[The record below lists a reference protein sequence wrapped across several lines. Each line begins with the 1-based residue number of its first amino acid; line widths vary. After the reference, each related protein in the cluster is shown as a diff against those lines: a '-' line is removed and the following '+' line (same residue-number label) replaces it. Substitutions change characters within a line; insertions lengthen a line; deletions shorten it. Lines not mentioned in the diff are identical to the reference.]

1 MNPKKRILSILL
13 GILLMLSILPA
24 VSLADDAA
32 APTISFE
39 LADPD
44 AVIKPGDAFAVNM
57 VIANNPGIAAFQAR
71 IEFDKDAMDLTNIV
85 AKTDD
90 ATFLLNQGNFTPATN
105 MGYVEPGSGTNFGW
119 IDATGI
125 SADGIL
131 CQLQF
136 KAKEDAAE
144 GSYSVALDTTND
156 FELTSSGEDMAAIT
170 PNTTPCTFYLGT
182 PSYGI
187 FARSGEAGAYKYTE
201 VTDTDFM
208 LNTASNLDVAPWKDT
223 ATLVLMNGVKVVDN
237 AQWTIKDETVVQ
249 KDADAAEE
257 AGAIHLKATGST
269 PGSTTELTVTSG
281 DTTLKCNVK
290 IANYAR
296 AITNASMKPLY
307 GASSYVTDRYVVS
320 TSRKLNMVTP
330 MTDVAGNAIT
340 DTANA
345 GEITWKTTGGQSDM
359 RVFVNEQGELESLI
373 QQTYSYERCTATPVV
388 KGYVDGVPV
397 ELEGN
402 TLNIYLNPQ
411 SAEALTV
418 LDANGKAVPSTYE
431 VDGALYPLYTIPADG
446 VRREL
451 KVVGAPEGP
460 KEKAGTNVQVKGATS
475 ENEEALTV
483 GGGYMSSQKK
493 SYLGLKSS
501 TPREEPYRVA
511 VRFTDSWD
519 GSTTGARLER
529 TAYIYV
535 KVREPVKAET
545 IALNQTELSMMET
558 RKVTLTATLTPADN
572 DYPEITWESA
582 DKTIATVD
590 SKGTVTAVKAGETT
604 ITATNTRAD
613 GTTVTATCTVT
624 VTPIDY
630 TDAKLCI
637 RRGGEWEELNLAGG
651 QELLL
656 ANRSSYYYWTKSTY
670 LGFMLKDGQIGPDL
684 KYKLTM
690 DADSKAAS
698 TQLVQ
703 SNKNGELYLNPKY
716 ENSRACGGTLEIST
730 PNDEV
735 TVTLRLRRGPL
746 PVNYGMTYKYETAH
760 GNEYLMYGTGDEK
773 VLVVP
778 DGFVLDLNNDLGYT
792 DATGGAQTTTLA
804 GEMPYADIQWT
815 ADDPSVAAIGEDG
828 KVTFHTG
835 ETSMH
840 LKVSAFVA
848 AKQVT
853 HDEYKTL
860 RVVVN
865 GNYATG
871 AKLQLN
877 GRDLAVNDSYRDGE
891 DVIKVAT
898 VYVGTKTPVTLNV
911 VPLPEGSNT
920 IAVNS
925 VTIEEGFQSSSPR
938 NISASVDKDN
948 NTVVLQG
955 LKANTGLQ
963 RLWVSV
969 KFNNPDN
976 EDYYTKSY
984 VLYARVVNTVT
995 NLLDLTLED
1004 VITVKVGGTEEV
1016 EPEFTPASA
1025 SDKAVTWSIEDET
1038 IATVDENGVVTGIK
1052 EGETKLT
1059 CTSVSFPDVTA
1070 TCTVR
1075 VVFDSTGYTI
1085 AARGTNENGET
1096 VYNPIGESNPLI
1108 LNAKTVEP
1116 WKSTAELYLLNA
1128 TGEICGNVEWSVAE
1142 GSELRKAETQPEN
1155 GLAIDATGLADGTT
1169 TAVSVAHRNVTFT
1182 CPVQVKDYYF
1192 TATSAPSFDIKAP
1205 FIGQVQGNELFANS
1219 NSGHTFTFTLKDELT
1234 AAQKAAQTLEFVP
1247 SVEGG
1252 GTSTANSDGTYTFAV
1267 GNGEYD
1273 FTLNVHATGSRDG
1286 APYSAS
1292 LSSAAAFKC
1301 HVGASIPAKVGFEQQ
1316 NIYGTFTGLYNYQ
1329 TVTINNLVNSKLC
1342 KVSGN
1347 AYVGLA
1353 TQGETT
1359 EFKIVAT
1366 PEESQS
1372 QVTIN
1377 SIVATD
1383 SSDMTFERTGDQ
1395 SFAIT
1400 MSDTAPDGKV
1410 IGSVTVTGTR
1420 VVNGKTY
1427 TFKQP
1432 MYVKVKSGTSVE
1444 YLTVNAPKNTIE
1456 VGETMQLTT
1465 VIKPR
1470 LAANAYVYWQ
1480 SSDPSV
1486 VSVDQNGLVTGL
1498 KEGSWVTITA
1508 SAGSKT
1514 ASAYIWDVKAKG
1526 TPKAVMSTNLEEGTK
1541 LKPGD
1546 TFHLYVDLVNVP
1558 ASGFDVITAK
1568 IRPDAWKKT
1577 PYFTAAAGSTEN
1589 LLGSDVEGYAP
1600 TLTYN
1605 LNGGDGPSTWM
1616 AVMELDMSASES
1628 NITGDGRLMDI
1639 LVTVGKDAQ
1648 NATDTVYKF
1657 NPSLYDWSCD
1667 GTDILDDSYEVSA
1680 SITVEGAGSTSKPTA
1695 VTIGSDSASNVAT
1708 VGGEIVLTANVMP
1721 AGASQSVVWSTD
1733 DTDIISIASADEVA
1747 ANSMEVTANRIKVT
1761 ALKEGTATITATAG
1775 EVSATYTL
1783 TIVEK
1788 QIGLTAAID
1797 GTQTIDKGETA
1808 NVRVRIDSDNAE
1820 ETYNAFELIVSYD
1833 KDKLTYAGSDAD
1845 DSANRFVKDNED
1857 GTLTIYG
1864 YGDSITAG
1872 TELAT
1877 LQFTGTAAGEA
1888 DVALTSAKA
1897 NESDVAIKDDLQ
1909 TINISAAKK
1918 TAVVTIVDAVTVT
1931 FEGGTVNGGKTKL
1944 LVENGELSFT
1954 VDPVEGKDV
1963 QSVLVNGAALQPN
1976 AQGVYELSGVTEDT
1990 TVKITFKAKTY
2001 TVSFEGSG
2009 AADAQGESSVKH
2021 GETYTFELNEQAG
2034 YQYSIEVKVDGKV
2047 LDGVTGTTIPGRYV
2061 TGDIVITITK
2071 EPSAASDY
2079 SVKVWRNGA
2088 EQKDEETTV
2097 TKNASEYKFQYDAAK
2112 WKLLKVTMGGAEAAV
2127 ADENGSVTVS
2137 GPITG
2142 NLAIYY
2148 AGVYKVTLPE
2158 AGVSA
2163 DKDSVIY
2170 GEDFTFTVDD
2180 GYTIDKVTIDGKEY
2194 TPVDNGDGTFTI
2206 KGEDITGDVVITVI
2220 VPEYQVEVYEYVKLE
2235 NKASVMLIVAKAD
2248 LAEGKALYYD
2258 GNMMFHSNADAYDG
2272 YAYLQIIGEGETLT
2286 KEDAAK
2292 KITQSAGTPVEIDYG
2307 GDVNMSQRTDLNDA
2321 QLVYDIYMAKYNS
2334 LDGQVSMEK
2343 FLRADVNVD
2352 HCVDATDAR
2361 AIADDVY
2368 QK

>member
-90 ATFLLNQGNFTPATN
+90 ATFLLNQGNFIPATN
-105 MGYVEPGSGTNFGW
+105 MGYVEPGNGTNFGW

-144 GSYSVALDTTND
+144 GSYSVALDTRETSG

-182 PSYGI
+182 PTYGI
-187 FARSGEAGAYKYTE
+187 FARSGEAGAYKYVN

-208 LNTASNLDVAPWKDT
+208 LNTASNLEVAPWKDT
-223 ATLVLMNGVKVVDN
+223 ATLVLMNGIKVVDN

-249 KDADAAEE
+249 KDTSAAEE

-281 DTTLKCNVK
+281 DTTLKCSVK

-307 GASSYVTDRYVVS
+307 GASSYVTDHYVVS

-330 MTDVAGNAIT
+330 MTDVTGNAIT

-373 QQTYSYERCTATPVV
+373 QKTYSYERCTATPVV

-418 LDANGKAVPSTYE
+418 LDANGNIVPSTRE
-431 VDGALYPLYTIPADG
+431 VDGALYPVYTIPADG
-446 VRREL
+446 VRHEL

-460 KEKAGTNVQVKGATS
+460 SEKAGTNVQVKGATS
-475 ENEEALTV
+475 EDEEALAV
-483 GGGYMSSQKK
+483 GGGYISNQTR
-493 SYLGLKSS
+493 SYLSLTSS

-511 VRFTDSWD
+511 VRFTDRYD

-535 KVREPVKAET
+535 QVREPVKADSIT
-545 IALNQTELSMMET
+545 LDQTKLSMMET

-637 RRGGEWEELNLAGG
+637 SRGGKWEELNLAEG

-656 ANRSSYYYWTKSTY
+656 ANRSSYDYWTKSTY
-670 LGFMLKDGQIGPDL
+670 LGFMLKDGQIGPAL

-735 TVTLRLRRGPL
+735 TVTLWLRRGPL

-835 ETSMH
+835 ETRMH

-848 AKQVT
+848 AEQVT
-853 HDEYKTL
+853 HDEYQTL

-976 EDYYTKSY
+976 KDYYTKSY

-995 NLLDLTLED
+995 NLLDMDLED
-1004 VITVKVGGTEEV
+1004 VTVQVGGTEEV

-1025 SDKAVTWSIEDET
+1025 TDKAVTWSIEDET

-1070 TCTVR
+1070 NCTVK

-1108 LNAKTVEP
+1108 LNTKTVEP

-1169 TAVSVAHRNVTFT
+1169 TAVSVTHRDVTFT
-1182 CPVQVKDYYF
+1182 CPVQVKDYYY
-1192 TATSAPSFDIKAP
+1192 TASNKPAFSIESTYV
-1205 FIGQVQGNELFANS
+1205 GQVEGTDLFAEELCKS
-1219 NSGHTFTFTLKDELT
+1219 FYFTLKDTPTDFKGTVQEL
-1234 AAQKAAQTLEFVP
+1234 
-1247 SVEGG
+1247 
-1252 GTSTANSDGTYTFAV
+1252 
-1267 GNGEYD
+1267 EYI
-1273 FTLNVHATGSRDG
+1273 VDG
-1286 APYSAS
+1286 AGYVINSGEGKRQFVIS
-1292 LSSAAAFKC
+1292 GDS
-1301 HVGASIPAKVGFEQQ
+1301 E
-1316 NIYGTFTGLYNYQ
+1316 GTFTINVLGSVDGASYKSTAAVFNYHCG
-1329 TVTINNLVNSKLC
+1329 SKLPYP
-1342 KVSGN
+1342 KWLRIKYTTNGTRYNDAKTRRISQGVMIDSQMYTIITN
-1347 AYVGLA
+1347 TYEH
-1353 TQGETT
+1353 TIRQGEGMT
-1359 EFKIVAT
+1359 FKIE
-1366 PEESQS
+1366 P
-1372 QVTIN
+1372 
-1377 SIVATD
+1377 ATD
-1383 SSDMTFERTGDQ
+1383 NDTVRSGMTIDRITASGSGFSVVNNGDYT
-1395 SFAIT
+1395 FTVNVDEDAALG
-1400 MSDTAPDGKV
+1400 DLGRV
-1410 IGSVTVTGTR
+1410 IISGTR
-1420 VVNGKTY
+1420 NVNG
-1427 TFKQP
+1427 
-1432 MYVKVKSGTSVE
+1432 VKVGIKQYLYVIAEDGSLPAKITIKNDGDE
-1444 YLTVNAPKNTIE
+1444 YML
-1456 VGETMQLTT
+1456 VGETRQLTAVVT
-1465 VIKPR
+1465 PEK
-1470 LAANAYVYWQ
+1470 AADKSVTW
-1480 SSDPSV
+1480 SSDDTTV
-1486 VSVDQNGLVTGL
+1486 ATVDENGLVTAIG
-1498 KEGSWVTITA
+1498 EGFAVITA
-1508 SAGSKT
+1508 KSNA
-1514 ASAYIWDVKAKG
+1514 ASTVWAQEYIEVMAAN
-1526 TPKAVMSTNLEEGTK
+1526 TPKLTVHTDADGKS
-1541 LKPGD
+1541 LKNGD
-1546 TFHLYVDLVNVP
+1546 TFHVWLELDNAPVN
-1558 ASGFDVITAK
+1558 GFDSLTAS
-1568 IRPDAWKKT
+1568 IRPSAWKKIGS
-1577 PYFTAAAGSTEN
+1577 FTAVPVNQEQW
-1589 LLGSDVEGYAP
+1589 LGYGVEGYNATTTFNQAGTTAATTILGKIEISMP
-1600 TLTYN
+1600 TGSVITGNGKLFEMAVTIGDDLQTESAGAYRLN
-1605 LNGGDGPSTWM
+1605 LFNYAIKLNG
-1616 AVMELDMSASES
+1616 SEVS
-1628 NITGDGRLMDI
+1628 SEYIT
-1639 LVTVGKDAQ
+1639 T
-1648 NATDTVYKF
+1648 NATFTVA
-1657 NPSLYDWSCD
+1657 
-1667 GTDILDDSYEVSA
+1667 GT
-1680 SITVEGAGSTSKPTA
+1680 TVKPTA
-1695 VTIGSDSASNVAT
+1695 VEINSDTASTT
-1708 VGGEIVLTANVMP
+1708 VDEGEAIILTANVTP
-1721 AGASQSVVWSTD
+1721 ADASQSVVWSTD

-1761 ALKEGTATITATAG
+1761 ALKAGTATITATAG
-1775 EVSATYTL
+1775 TVKTTYTL
-1783 TIVEK
+1783 TVNEK
-1788 QIGLTAAID
+1788 LSGLTAAID
-1797 GTQTIDKGETA
+1797 GTQTIDKSETA
-1808 NVRVRIDSDNAE
+1808 NVRVRIDSDNAD

-1845 DSANRFVKDNED
+1845 DSANRFVKDNGD

-1877 LQFTGTAAGEA
+1877 LQFTGTAAGKA
-1888 DVALTSAKA
+1888 NVALTSAKA

-1909 TINISAAKK
+1909 TINISATQK

-1990 TVKITFKAKTY
+1990 TVTITFKAKTY
-2001 TVSFEGSG
+2001 TVEFTGNGKDDAEGEPT
-2009 AADAQGESSVKH
+2009 ATH
-2021 GETYTFELNEQAG
+2021 GETYGFTLNEQAG
-2034 YQYSIEVKVDGKV
+2034 YKYDIKVTVDGQE
-2047 LDGVTGTTIPGRYV
+2047 LSDVTGTSIPGRYV
-2061 TGDIVITITK
+2061 TGNIVIEITK
-2071 EPSAASDY
+2071 TAISVNDY
-2079 SVKVWRNGA
+2079 SVKIWRNGV
-2088 EQKDEETTV
+2088 EQTGEETTV
-2097 TKNASEYKFQYDAAK
+2097 TQNANEYKFQYDAAK
-2112 WKLLKVTMGGAEAAV
+2112 WKLMKVTMGGTEVAV
-2127 ADENGSVTVS
+2127 ADDNGSVTVN

-2148 AGVYKVTLPE
+2148 AGIYKVTLPE
-2158 AGVSA
+2158 TGVSA

-2248 LAEGKALYYD
+2248 LAEGKTLCYD
-2258 GNMMFHSNADAYDG
+2258 GGMMFHSNADAYDG

-2292 KITQSAGTPVEIDYG
+2292 KITQSAGTPVEIDYS

-2321 QLVYDIYMAKYNS
+2321 QLAYDIYMAKYNS

>member
-1 MNPKKRILSILL
+1 MNSRKRILSILL
-13 GILLMLSILPA
+13 GILLMLSVLPA
-24 VSLADDAA
+24 VSLAEDAA
-32 APTISFE
+32 TPTISLV
-39 LADPD
+39 LADPN
-44 AVIKPGDAFAVNM
+44 AEIHPGDAFAVNA
-57 VIANNPGIAAFQAR
+57 VIANNPSISGFQAR
-71 IEFDKDAMDLTNIV
+71 IEFDQTAMELTKITRVNYLCGADEESLFTSKANYIEHGAGLNVAWVSDA
-85 AKTDD
+85 
-90 ATFLLNQGNFTPATN
+90 
-105 MGYVEPGSGTNFGW
+105 GT
-119 IDATGI
+119 AE
-125 SADGIL
+125 DGVL
-131 CQLQF
+131 FQLQF
-136 KAKEDAAE
+136 KAKAEATEATYSIAFDREDGGDFKLVHHD
-144 GSYSVALDTTND
+144 GSTLN
-156 FELTSSGEDMAAIT
+156 
-170 PNTTPCTFYLGT
+170 PNTTPCTLYLGT

-223 ATLVLMNGVKVVDN
+223 ATLVLMNGIKVVDN

-307 GASSYVTDRYVVS
+307 GDAGYVVDRYVVS

-418 LDANGKAVPSTYE
+418 LDANGKIVPSTYE

-483 GGGYMSSQKK
+483 GGGYQASQTK
-493 SYLGLKSS
+493 SFLGLTSS
-501 TPREEPYRVA
+501 TPRETPYRVA

-545 IALNQTELSMMET
+545 IALDQTELSMMET

-637 RRGGEWEELNLAGG
+637 RRGGEWDELNLAEG

-656 ANRSSYYYWTKSTY
+656 ANRSSYDYWTKSTY

-703 SNKNGELYLNPKY
+703 SNKNGQLYLNPQY

-835 ETSMH
+835 ETRMH

-848 AKQVT
+848 AEQVT
-853 HDEYKTL
+853 HDEYQTL

-1108 LNAKTVEP
+1108 LNTKTVEP

-1155 GLAIDATGLADGTT
+1155 GFAIDATGLADGTT

-1205 FIGQVQGNELFANS
+1205 FIGQVQGNELFANT

-1301 HVGASIPAKVGFEQQ
+1301 HVGASIPAKVGFEQP

-1400 MSDTAPDGKV
+1400 MSDTAPSGKV

-1432 MYVKVKSGTSVE
+1432 MYVQVKSGNSVE
-1444 YLTVNAPKNTIE
+1444 YFSINAPKSTIE

-1486 VSVDQNGLVTGL
+1486 VSVDQNGLVTGS
-1498 KEGSWVTITA
+1498 KEGSFVRVTAT
-1508 SAGSKT
+1508 AGSKT
-1514 ASAYIWDVKAKG
+1514 SSVYITVKAKG
-1526 TPKAVMSTNLEEGTK
+1526 TPKAVMSTDLEEGAK

-1558 ASGFDVITAK
+1558 ASGFDAITAQ
-1568 IRPDAWKKT
+1568 IRPSAWKKT

-1600 TLTYN
+1600 KLEYN
-1605 LNGGDGPSTWM
+1605 LNGGNGPTTWM

-1648 NATDTVYKF
+1648 KATDTVYEF
-1657 NPSLYDWSCD
+1657 NPSISGWSCD
-1667 GTDILDDSYEVSA
+1667 GTAIKGSYKLGT
-1680 SITVEGAGSTSKPTA
+1680 SIIVEGAGSASKPTA
-1695 VTIGSDSASNVAT
+1695 VTIGSDSASSVACVDDTITLAANVA
-1708 VGGEIVLTANVMP
+1708 P
-1721 AGASQSVVWSTD
+1721 AGASQTVVWSTE

-1761 ALKEGTATITATAG
+1761 ALKEGTATVTATAG
-1775 EVSATYTL
+1775 EVSTTYTL

-1909 TINISAAKK
+1909 TINISAAQKN
-1918 TAVVTIVDAVTVT
+1918 AVVTVVNAVTVT
-1931 FEGGTVNGGKTKL
+1931 FEGGTVNGGKTRL

-1990 TVKITFKAKTY
+1990 TVTITFKDKTY
-2001 TVSFEGSG
+2001 TVKFDGNG
-2009 AADAQGESSVKH
+2009 KDDVKDPVLTAKH
-2021 GETYTFELNEQAG
+2021 LETYNFELNEQAG

-2097 TKNASEYKFQYDAAK
+2097 TKNANEYRFQYDAAK
-2112 WKLLKVTMGGAEAAV
+2112 WKLMKVTMGGTEVAV
-2127 ADENGSVTVS
+2127 ADDNGSVTVN

-2148 AGVYKVTLPE
+2148 AGIYKVTLPE
-2158 AGVSA
+2158 TGVSA

-2258 GNMMFHSNADAYDG
+2258 GGMMFHSNADAYDG

-2321 QLVYDIYMAKYNS
+2321 QLAYDIYMAKYNS